1 MRDIMDIQELKET
14 LSKNM
19 EKLPLGCQYCIRG
32 EKLVLFITG
41 LCDEN
46 CYYCPI
52 SEKRKGKDV
61 IYANE
66 RRINSIEECIEE
78 CILCGSKGAGVTG
91 GNPLLR
97 LERTCE
103 YIRALKERFG
113 PSFHIHLYTTPTYID
128 EDKLKALKEAGLDE
142 IRIHPT
148 KYFNEYYGEGKERER
163 EEYLKYLV
171 DTLKLCMKYIKDVV
185 VEIPSIPN
193 YEQEIIYLGEA
204 IERAGVRFLNINQLE
219 YSETNYQSLRKIGF
233 VEKNDYTS
241 EILGSEETAK
251 KVIEYFRKKGSKL
264 MVHYCPSTLKDS
276 IQMKNRLL
284 KRAENVAK
292 DYEVITEE
300 GLLVRGVVS
309 FRNPRDVKDL
319 LEVLEHN
326 QLPYELDLDKK
337 NIYLDPYVL
346 EEIVE
351 ILKERGYRF
360 KFSAYIS
367 ERYPTVD
374 GLEVERIPL
383 VVERR
388 SLRDIRRRT

>member
-1 MRDIMDIQELKET
+1 MDIEELENT
-14 LSKNM
+14 LLKDMDN
-19 EKLPLGCQYCIRG
+19 LPLGCQQCIKG

-41 LCDEN
+41 ICDEN

-66 RRINSIEECIEE
+66 RKITSIEECIEE
-78 CILCGSKGAGVTG
+78 CILCGSRGAGITG

-97 LERTCE
+97 LDRTCK
-103 YIRALKERFG
+103 YIKALKSRFG
-113 PSFHIHLYTTPTYID
+113 TSFHIHLYTTPTYID
-128 EDKLKALKEAGLDE
+128 ENKLRALKETGLDE

-148 KYFNEYYGEGKERER
+148 KYFNEYYRESKEKR

-171 DTLKLCMKYIKDVV
+171 DTLKLCMEYIKVVV

-193 YEQEIIYLGEA
+193 YEKEIIQLGEA
-204 IERAGVRFLNINQLE
+204 IEKAGIKFLNINQLE
-219 YSETNYQSLRKIGF
+219 YSETNYQSLRSMGF
-233 VEKNDYTS
+233 VEKNDYSS

-251 KVIEYFRKKGSKL
+251 KVVEYFRSKGSNL
-264 MVHYCPSTLKDS
+264 RVHYCPSVLKDG

-284 KRAENVAK
+284 KRAKNVAK

-300 GLLVRGVVS
+300 GLLVRGIVS
-309 FRNPRDVKDL
+309 FRNLRDVKDL
-319 LEVLEHN
+319 LEILEYN
-326 QLPYELDLDKK
+326 EEPYEIDLDKK
-337 NIYLDPYVL
+337 SIYLNPYVL
-346 EEIVE
+346 EEIIE
-351 ILKERGYRF
+351 ILKENRYRF

-388 SLRDIRRRT
+388 SLKDIRRM